1 MSCPSVPI
9 HSKIIT
15 LAIIAHGSI
24 SALNLDTETQHV
36 FDNVRLFSKAGGTQ
50 GLASTSM
57 VEYNTLAPLYARF
70 KRDLAPEETTF
81 QIMQQYAKDISS
93 KYENLI
99 NFFEANELDIEKSC
113 KIYNPVTYDKD
124 IAILPPTLLE
134 RIASCISPRIQGVY
148 VVSVHE
154 KVDDAGTLKLIFPKD
169 GTNNVNLAN
178 PAEFK
183 TFVTTLGRTEP
194 SLQTDI
200 FSKLEKGVRAI
211 KMSEL
216 IRIVKSLIAPSEC
229 YINIIDDTCSVLNP
243 KFVSPEE
250 TASFSK
256 YIVPSD
262 IEMGHLRW
270 GGKLGRKIKTK
281 RKQTK
286 QKQTKRKQTK
296 PNENKKTKS

>member
-148 VVSVHE
+148 VVSMHE

-183 TFVTTLGRTEP
+183 TFATALGRTES

-200 FSKLEKGVRAI
+200 FSKVAKGVRTI
-211 KMSEL
+211 KMGEL
-216 IRIVKSLIAPSEC
+216 VRIVKSLIAPNEC

-250 TASFSK
+250 SAYFSK

-262 IEMGHLRW
+262 IEMGEFKRW
-270 GGKLGRKIKTK
+270 GGKLRRKMKTK
-281 RKQTK
+281 RKQKQTK
-286 QKQTKRKQTK
+286 QKQTKQKRKK
-296 PNENKKTKS
+296 